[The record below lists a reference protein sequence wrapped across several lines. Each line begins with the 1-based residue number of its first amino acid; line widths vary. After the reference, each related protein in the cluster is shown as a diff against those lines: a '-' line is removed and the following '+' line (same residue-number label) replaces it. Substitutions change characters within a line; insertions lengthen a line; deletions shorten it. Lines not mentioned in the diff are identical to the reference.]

1 MRHGRVERRVDWSG
15 DDGGRV
21 DVEDGPRRDS
31 DSANALCR
39 RGAGASFKCLNGR
52 HPRGGNAAAHRTLV
66 RDVRVALGAARGCPS
81 IRGMVDDDDEEE
93 GDVVDDDVDEG
104 GDEDGDKDGDEDGDE
119 DGGEDA
125 GEDGDDDGDADD
137 GARTYIML
145 MLCGD
150 GDDCLLYTSPSPRD
164 A

>member
-1 MRHGRVERRVDWSG
+1 MRAESPSSMRGRARRAPRRASHAVRHGRVERRVDWSG

-66 RDVRVALGAARGCPS
+66 GDVRVALGGRLRQAAAVR
-81 IRGMVDDDDEEE
+81 
-93 GDVVDDDVDEG
+93 
-104 GDEDGDKDGDEDGDE
+104 
-119 DGGEDA
+119 
-125 GEDGDDDGDADD
+125 
-137 GARTYIML
+137 L
-145 MLCGD
+145 
-150 GDDCLLYTSPSPRD
+150 
-164 A
+164 